1 MVRNVY
7 LRNRADQLWY
17 GREKGGKFKF
27 RPFRPL
33 KWRLFCLVFRHCMA
47 CRWCPMQFGGA
58 RRSLGGPGWSPG
70 IARGLPGC
78 NRAQNEGF
86 IKFGKRCFWPPG
98 EVWGAPPY
106 IIVRNKIPNGARQA
120 RNMLWDDDPAPFI
133 SGNHSHDRAPR
144 RG

>member
-1 MVRNVY
+1 
-7 LRNRADQLWY
+7 
-17 GREKGGKFKF
+17 
-27 RPFRPL
+27 
-33 KWRLFCLVFRHCMA
+33 
-47 CRWCPMQFGGA
+47 MQFGGA

-98 EVWGAPPY
+98 GVWGAPPY

-133 SGNHSHDRAPR
+133 SSNHSHDRAPR
-144 RG
+144 RVRMPCIDFHLGVG